1 VFGNLD
7 CFIIVYPSDDMLSV
21 VMLIVMFLY
30 CYTECHYAE
39 CPYDEFHDAGH
50 PCAECHYAHYLSA
63 ECLVSCFYIVIL
75 SVVIL
80 NVCHRVI
87 FSTNIPG

>member
-1 VFGNLD
+1 MLNVF
-7 CFIIVYPSDDMLSV
+7 MLSV

-39 CPYDEFHDAGH
+39 FPNDEF
-50 PCAECHYAHYLSA
+50 SA
-63 ECLVSCFYIVIL
+63 ECLLSCFYIVIL

-80 NVCHRVI
+80 NVCHSVT
-87 FSTNIPG
+87 FPPTFWLKTCSKPFQ